1 MRKIPVIALKNKSKE
16 NRFLAANM
24 DVGDWDDLELDVAL
38 DDIGNAFLIWRK
50 DLEKPTEED
59 LENVKQGSIQHKK
72 YMIEKYGKDAIVS
85 FDVEEWLKYYEPI
98 HLEITEEQFEI
109 AKYNAEL

>member
-24 DVGDWDDLELDVAL
+24 DVGDWSDPELDVSL
-38 DDIGNAFLIWRK
+38 DDIENGFLIWRK

-59 LENVKQGSIQHKK
+59 LENVKEESARHKK
-72 YMIEKYGKDAIVS
+72 YMLEKFGKAAIVS
-85 FDVEEWLKYYEPI
+85 YDVEGWLKHYEPI

-109 AKYNAEL
+109 AKDNAEL

>member
-24 DVGDWDDLELDVAL
+24 DVGDWDDPELDVAL
-38 DDIGNAFLIWRK
+38 DDIENAFLIWK
-50 DLEKPTEED
+50 YDLTQPTDEALNVLKEE
-59 LENVKQGSIQHKK
+59 SARHKK
-72 YMIEKYGKDAIVS
+72 YMIDKFGDNAMVS

-98 HLEITEEQFEI
+98 HLEITEEQLDK
-109 AKYNAEL
+109 AKKNAEL

>member
-24 DVGDWDDLELDVAL
+24 DVGDWSDPELDVAL

-50 DLEKPTEED
+50 DLTQPTNDD
-59 LENVKQGSIQHKK
+59 LEDVKRGSIQHKK

-85 FDVEEWLKYYEPI
+85 YDVEEWLKYYEPI
-98 HLEITEEQFEI
+98 YLEITKEQFEI
-109 AKYNAEL
+109 AKGNAEL